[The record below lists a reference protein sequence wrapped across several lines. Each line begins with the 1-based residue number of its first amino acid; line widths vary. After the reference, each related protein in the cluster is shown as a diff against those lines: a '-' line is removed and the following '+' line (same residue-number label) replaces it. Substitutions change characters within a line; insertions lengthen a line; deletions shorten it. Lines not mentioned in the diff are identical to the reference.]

1 MKLIKY
7 LIFGLISSLFLG
19 IFSCKAVPFSA
30 KSEMLYIDTDRKGR
44 PFAKDPSV
52 VKYQGNYWMYYS
64 VPPYEDKAGNKSG
77 GLAIGIAQSSDLNN
91 WKKVGAKNNPDFDL
105 AAWSQK
111 LLPLQGLTTQQAIDY
126 VRNQYFSNNWKKG
139 DSEAIQIGLYDLL
152 GKEQNKPTIELWGLK
167 GRAPVSGIF
176 TILEKDI
183 NKAIGQAKI
192 AQTQNLTSYVKV
204 KLFGKMEVDIPLI
217 KAIRNYLG
225 DQTFILGDPNR
236 GYKHI
241 KDLDQLASVLK
252 ELHAAGMNAVED
264 PADLSKADWTAL
276 KKKVGKLA
284 LAPDKIMRP
293 AHKGIQQFSPDMG
306 SYFNLHPNQ
315 MGSLKE
321 LNTLAS
327 TIRNNNCGLMIG
339 DSSLVGPACTFWQQI
354 AIGHGASW
362 VEALEKP
369 QENEVFQQCMT
380 TISTAK
386 NEQGQVVLKKLR
398 PGFGLAINEVKLKA
412 IADNYLEVF

>member
-1 MKLIKY
+1 MKNNRRHFLQKFGKGIPLMLFGASLSQCAIKKNQQVGIKSIRLY
-7 LIFGLISSLFLG
+7 LINVQKERNFSHGTWHNRQHLFLALQSG
-19 IFSCKAVPFSA
+19 NHIGW
-30 KSEMLYIDTDRKGR
+30 SEIL
-44 PFAKDPSV
+44 V
-52 VKYQGNYWMYYS
+52 
-64 VPPYEDKAGNKSG
+64 
-77 GLAIGIAQSSDLNN
+77 
-91 WKKVGAKNNPDFDL
+91 AKNKPDFDL
-105 AAWSQK
+105 AAWSQQ
-111 LLPLQGLTTQQAIDY
+111 LLPLQGLTTPQAINY
-126 VRNQYFSNNWKKG
+126 VRHQYFSNNWTKG

-167 GRAPVSGIF
+167 GRTPIAGIF

-183 NKAIGQAKI
+183 DKAINQAKI
-192 AQTQNLTSYVKV
+192 AKIQNLTSHVKV
-204 KLFGKMEVDIPLI
+204 KLFGKTEVDVPLI

-225 DQTFILGDPNR
+225 PNTFILGDPNR
-236 GYKHI
+236 GYKHL
-241 KDLDQLASVLK
+241 KDLDQLAIVLK
-252 ELHAAGMNAVED
+252 ELHTAGMNAVED
-264 PADLSKADWTAL
+264 PADLSKADWIAL

-327 TIRNNNCGLMIG
+327 TIRKNDCGLMIG

-369 QENEVFQQCMT
+369 QENDVFQQCVT
-380 TISTAK
+380 AISTAN

-398 PGFGLAINEVKLKA
+398 SGFGLAMNEVKLKA
-412 IADNYLEVF
+412 LADKYLEIL